1 LLKGLDRFVVVG
13 SRFYGFLRRS
23 INEVP
28 ILRRVDVLRVLR
40 AIFFESVVE
49 QVVFVITKSLLRR

>member
-1 LLKGLDRFVVVG
+1 MTSAKERSKLKLAASLD
-13 SRFYGFLRRS
+13 
-23 INEVP
+23 EVP